1 MNTYNLH
8 NKSNKEKRNL
18 LKYKKY
24 LIKIQKLLQDMSEC
38 KKMKNI
44 DLNKSDISNA
54 FNIVIYDIEYEILK
68 FNCSNL
74 TNKAYKIHQ
83 KIK

>member
-1 MNTYNLH
+1 
-8 NKSNKEKRNL
+8 
-18 LKYKKY
+18 
-24 LIKIQKLLQDMSEC
+24 MSEC

>member
-24 LIKIQKLLQDMSEC
+24 LIKIKKLLQDMSKC

>member
-24 LIKIQKLLQDMSEC
+24 LIKIKKLLQDMSEC
-38 KKMKNI
+38 KK
-44 DLNKSDISNA
+44 
-54 FNIVIYDIEYEILK
+54 
-68 FNCSNL
+68 
-74 TNKAYKIHQ
+74 
-83 KIK
+83 